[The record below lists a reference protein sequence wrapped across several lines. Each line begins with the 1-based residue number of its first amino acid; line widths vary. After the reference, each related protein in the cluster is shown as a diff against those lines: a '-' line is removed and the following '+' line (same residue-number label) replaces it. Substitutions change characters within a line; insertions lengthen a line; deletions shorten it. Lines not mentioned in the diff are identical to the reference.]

1 MLPHP
6 LTNFW
11 IQRYYQ
17 NESSFNGAYSRNNL
31 PNRPMKQSN
40 KIKKDW
46 AYVINLE
53 QYADTGTHWIV
64 LYLLGNGVI
73 YFDSFAIEH
82 IPKGT
87 KKFIR
92 N

>member
-31 PNRPMKQSN
+31 PNRSMKQSN

-53 QYADTGTHWIV
+53 
-64 LYLLGNGVI
+64 
-73 YFDSFAIEH
+73 
-82 IPKGT
+82 
-87 KKFIR
+87 
-92 N
+92 